1 MVLTVDIES
10 LRTRKLKKQVGQKTF
25 TRGCQYFAS
34 GRVIDTKREDDNWIS
49 GTVTGSA
56 RDNYSVRIF
65 LSTKDAT
72 IVKSECTCPY
82 KHGLC
87 KHKVALA
94 LAALA
99 DPTLRGAESAGW
111 GRILDDAEEVAQ
123 EFVTGNDEAEDRL
136 VIRLDLPLTPD
147 DVMRVRLLRSTFSK
161 RGRGAER
168 AIAGVQ
174 VREAL
179 FQNPNALGFKR
190 SDETIAARIA
200 GLLEDDED
208 DPNLLV
214 ADNGNLDMFL
224 RAASR
229 VQEVFFGDTDRR
241 LQIKLEPVRPRV
253 RVDSL
258 KNQGLS
264 LKVQI
269 IVNGK
274 RKTLDKRTRVAGE
287 PTASWL
293 FDGDNTLLPIAGGAG
308 TGTITYGLSRRQAR
322 MPLREV
328 PTFLERGLKR
338 MREII
343 KVEADPGVLP
353 DVQAPEPLLILGE
366 DGEHLKVQLSFRYG
380 DPVELQV
387 MSNSAPEVL
396 RAPEGHEPMFVMRD
410 IEMEKRLLELAR
422 NEGLPV
428 NDSPGTVLLDTPT
441 GLSFLEEHLP
451 RLENDWVVLGR
462 ERLLRF
468 RTKHVQPRL
477 QGRIRTGLDWF
488 DVALEVGVENSR
500 YGLDALLQLY
510 QSKKRY
516 LTLETG
522 ELALLPDS
530 WVTHHLQM
538 AMEVP
543 QLLMSGGIGR
553 VPRYH
558 APVLDALIGESE
570 YVDADDEWKKL
581 SARLR
586 KYDGVTEERLPDG
599 LKAELRPYQQRGY
612 DWLAF
617 LRDFGFHGI
626 LADDMGLGKTL
637 QALTWL
643 LAEHKPQKDETGE
656 VKPARAENPSLV
668 VCPTSVASNW
678 VAEAAKFT
686 PGLKVVKLTG
696 ANRDKVYDQLKNAD
710 IVITTYAIMRLDLA
724 RLQRRTFHALILD
737 EAQNIK
743 NPESQ
748 TAIAAKKVKSK
759 HRFALTGTPLENS
772 LLELWSVFDF
782 LMPDFLDQ
790 KSMFKSRYVRSGAE
804 TPEDIA
810 GLRVKIKPF
819 MLRRIKSEVAQDL
832 PPKTEQT
839 FRIPLAPEQQ
849 ELYDKVRA
857 LQKKKLYDAIAEKG
871 MGGSTVAILD
881 ALLRLRQVAC
891 HPRLIDA
898 EIANGVTASSK
909 HEVLHDLIE
918 EAVQEGHRAL
928 IFSQFTSH
936 LAILKEWLDEQ
947 QIGYFYLDG
956 RTRNRQELIDAYN
969 GPDGPPLFLISLKAG
984 GTGLNLAS
992 ADYVIHMD
1000 PWWNPAVEN
1009 QATDRAHR
1017 IGQTKP
1023 VFVYR
1028 LVAENTV
1035 EEKVIELQEKK
1046 KELFD
1051 SVVSADGLASTA
1063 LTMDDLKAI
1072 FDD

>member
-34 GRVIDTKREDDNWIS
+34 GRVVDTKREDDGWIV

-56 RDNYSVRIF
+56 RDNYTVRIF
-65 LSTKDAT
+65 LSQKDAT

-82 KHGLC
+82 KHSIC

-123 EFVTGNDEAEDRL
+123 EFVTAPDEAEDRL
-136 VIRLDLPLTPD
+136 VVRVDLPLTPD
-147 DVMRVRLLRSTFSK
+147 DVMRVRLTRSTFTK
-161 RGRGAER
+161 RGRGQER
-168 AIAGVQ
+168 PIVAAQ

-200 GLLEDDED
+200 GLLEEDED

-229 VQEVFFGDTDRR
+229 VQEVFIGDTDRR

-274 RKTLDKRTRVAGE
+274 RKTLDKRVRVAGE
-287 PTASWL
+287 PNASWL
-293 FDGDNTLLPIAGGAG
+293 FDGENTLMPMAGGAG
-308 TGTITYGLSRRQAR
+308 VGTITYGLSRRQAR

-328 PTFLERGLKR
+328 PTFLERGLRR
-338 MREII
+338 MRDII

-353 DVQAPEPLLILGE
+353 EVTQPEPLLILGE
-366 DGEHLKVQLSFRYG
+366 DGESLKVQLSFRYG

-387 MSNSAPEVL
+387 MSSSSPEVL
-396 RAPEGHEPMFVMRD
+396 RAPDGHEPPFVMRD
-410 IEMEKRLLELAR
+410 LEMEKRLIDLAKA
-422 NEGLPV
+422 EGLPL
-428 NDSPGTVLLDTPT
+428 DGPGTLLLDTPT
-441 GLSFLEEHLP
+441 ALNFLDEHLAK
-451 RLENDWVVLGR
+451 LETDWVVLGR

-468 RTKHVQPRL
+468 RTKHVTPRL

-488 DVALEVGVENSR
+488 DVNLEIGVEDSR
-500 YGLDALLQLY
+500 YGIDALLQLY
-510 QSKKRY
+510 QSKRRY
-516 LTLETG
+516 ITLESG
-522 ELALLPDS
+522 ALALLPDA
-530 WVTHHLQM
+530 WVTHHLQV
-538 AMEVP
+538 AMELP
-543 QLLMSGGIGR
+543 QLLMMGGIGR

-558 APVLDALIGESE
+558 ASVLDALVGDSQFI
-570 YVDADDEWKKL
+570 DADDEWKKL

-586 KYDGVTEERLPDG
+586 RSVGVGEEPLPPG
-599 LKAELRPYQQRGY
+599 LKAELRPYQKSGY

-637 QALTWL
+637 QALVWL
-643 LAEHKPQKDETGE
+643 LAEHATPASETAG
-656 VKPARAENPSLV
+656 PRAENPSLV
-668 VCPTSVASNW
+668 ICPTSVSSNW
-678 VAEAAKFT
+678 VAEAARFT
-686 PGLKVVKLTG
+686 PGLKVVELKG
-696 ANRDKVYDQLKNAD
+696 ANRDKLYDKIKDSHL
-710 IVITTYAIMRLDLA
+710 VVTTYALLRQDLQ
-724 RLQRRTFHALILD
+724 RLQRRTWHAVILD

-748 TAIAAKKVKSK
+748 TAVSAKKLKSK
-759 HRFALTGTPLENS
+759 HRFALTGTPLENN

-782 LMPDFLDQ
+782 LMPDFLDA
-790 KSMFKSRYVRSGAE
+790 KATFRSRYVISGSE
-804 TPEDIA
+804 TPEDIR
-810 GLRVKIKPF
+810 GLRIKIKPF
-819 MLRRIKSEVAQDL
+819 MLRRVKDEVAREL

-839 FRIPLAPEQQ
+839 IRIPLAPEQQ

-857 LQKKKLYDAIAEKG
+857 LAKQKVYATIQEKG
-871 MGGSTVAILD
+871 VNGSTLAILD
-881 ALLRLRQVAC
+881 ALLKLRQVAC
-891 HPRLIDA
+891 HPKLVDLD
-898 EIANGVTASSK
+898 IAKGIEASSK
-909 HEVLHDLIE
+909 HEALHDLIE

-936 LAILKEWLDEQ
+936 LAILKEWLDQ
-947 QIGYFYLDG
+947 NDIGYFYLDG
-956 RTRNRQELIDAYN
+956 KTRNRQDLIDAYN
-969 GPDGPPLFLISLKAG
+969 SPDGPPLFLISLKAG
-984 GTGLNLAS
+984 GTGLNLTA

-1035 EEKVIELQEKK
+1035 EEKVVELQEKK

-1051 SVVSADGLASTA
+1051 SVVSADGVAAPMLS
-1063 LTMDDLKAI
+1063 MDDLRAI